1 MAGRLAAPNTLF
13 SILILTQRE
22 ALVKNFHFV
31 KLNLRSWGKCQ
42 MWDQFAEMEMSFC
55 WMMAQ
60 RVIPILKQGSS
71 LFGPLLALRSLQL
84 DWCYLGQ
91 LFSGCSWS
99 QIDPLIAQCLTCW
112 SGTNALDCIW
122 GIPHQISVLGLQVLK
137 FTCLSCARLSCVYIT
152 CFVKVL

>member
-1 MAGRLAAPNTLF
+1 M
-13 SILILTQRE
+13 
-22 ALVKNFHFV
+22 KNFHFV

-84 DWCYLGQ
+84 DWCYLFETSLQ
-91 LFSGCSWS
+91 ELASDESSISWS
-99 QIDPLIAQCLTCW
+99 V
-112 SGTNALDCIW
+112 
-122 GIPHQISVLGLQVLK
+122 VLWLFMK
-137 FTCLSCARLSCVYIT
+137 SN
-152 CFVKVL
+152 